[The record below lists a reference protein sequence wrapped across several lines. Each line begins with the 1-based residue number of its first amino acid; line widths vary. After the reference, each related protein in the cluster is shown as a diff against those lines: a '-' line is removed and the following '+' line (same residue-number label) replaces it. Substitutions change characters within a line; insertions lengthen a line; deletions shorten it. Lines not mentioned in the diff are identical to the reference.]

1 MNATPIAQS
10 VSIAL
15 RSDLVIWID
24 LETTGL
30 DVDDNMRGMHK
41 HKIIEI
47 GMHITDENYNV
58 IDKGFEVV
66 IHHEKETI
74 LPLMNDYV
82 TNMHTTSGL
91 LDRIEQSTVTL
102 EMAEQMMIDYINSFN
117 IEHGKCPI
125 AGNNVSFDK
134 NFIDAQMPAF
144 AKVLHYRK
152 LDVSSF
158 KILAWHQFPKE
169 AEQVVKQ
176 MKHRGLEDIQ
186 ESIAELKHYMNT
198 IMKQK

>member
-47 GMHITDENYNV
+47 GMHITDQNYNI
-58 IDKGFEVV
+58 IDEGFEVV
-66 IHHEKETI
+66 IHHDKETI

-82 TNMHTTSGL
+82 TQMHTKSGL
-91 LDRIEQSTVTL
+91 LERIENSSVTL
-102 EMAEQMMIDYINSFN
+102 EMAEQMMLYYINAHN
-117 IEHGKCPI
+117 VKHGACPI
-125 AGNNVSFDK
+125 GGNNVGFDK
-134 NFIDAQMPAF
+134 NFIDAQMPQF
-144 AKVLHYRK
+144 AKILHYRK

-158 KILAWHQFPKE
+158 KILAWHQFPVE
-169 AEQVVKQ
+169 AAQVQKQ
-176 MKHRGLEDIQ
+176 EKHRGLEDIK
-186 ESIAELKHYMNT
+186 ESIAELLHYMKT
-198 IMKQK
+198 IMKQA

>member
-1 MNATPIAQS
+1 MNLTPIA
-10 VSIAL
+10 IAVADTL
-15 RSDLVIWID
+15 RTDLLIWVD

-30 DVDDNMRGMHK
+30 DVSDNMRGMHN
-41 HKIIEI
+41 HKILEI
-47 GMHITDENYNV
+47 GMHITDKDYN
-58 IDKGFEVV
+58 IIGEGFEVV
-66 IHHEKETI
+66 IHHEKEEI

-82 TNMHTTSGL
+82 VNMHTENGL
-91 LDRIEQSTVTL
+91 FDRIEKSTVTL
-102 EMAEQMMIDYINSFN
+102 AAAEQMMLDYVNSFS
-117 IEHGKCPI
+117 IKHGVCPI
-125 AGNNVSFDK
+125 AGNNVGFDK

-158 KILAWHQFPKE
+158 KIVAWNNFPEE
-169 AEQVVKQ
+169 AAQVVKQ